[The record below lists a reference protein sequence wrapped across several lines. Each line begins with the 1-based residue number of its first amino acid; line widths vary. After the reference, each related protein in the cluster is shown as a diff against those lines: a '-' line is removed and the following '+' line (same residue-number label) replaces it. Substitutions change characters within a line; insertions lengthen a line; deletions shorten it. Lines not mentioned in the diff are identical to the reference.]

1 MKTTRTKASN
11 RSAFTLIELL
21 VVIAIIAILAA
32 MLLPAL
38 SRAKLR
44 AHSISCINQ
53 LKQLSL
59 ANLMYSDDTGVWVGA
74 TDPNPALSQGDWMYT
89 MISYYGNTTNLLVC
103 PAAPDKGITPGAV
116 NVPGTSD
123 SAWHW
128 TISTPPYS
136 GSYGYN
142 CWLNLGLGNAATR
155 PDNVIKKPAAVQRVS
170 TTPMFMDSIWINCD
184 PLETDPPARD
194 LYNGDQSKEGMPRV
208 TIARHG
214 GRAAAAAPRSVGIG
228 AALPGAI
235 NIAFT
240 DGHAE
245 QVKLD
250 QLWSYDWHRNWKTP
264 TIRPP

>member
-1 MKTTRTKASN
+1 M
-11 RSAFTLIELL
+11 IELL

-38 SRAKLR
+38 SRAKLK
-44 AHSISCINQ
+44 AQGISCINQ

-59 ANLMYSDDTGVWVGA
+59 ANLMYSNDTGVWVGA
-74 TDPNPALSQGDWMYT
+74 TDPNPMLSQGDWMYT
-89 MISYYGNTTNLLVC
+89 MINYYGNTTNILTC
-103 PAAPDKGITPGAV
+103 ASAPDKGNPTGAA
-116 NVPGTSD
+116 NPPGTSD

-128 TISTPPYS
+128 TLSTPAYS

-142 CWLNLGLGNAATR
+142 CWLNVGLGNAASR
-155 PDNVIKKPAAVQRVS
+155 PDYVIKKPDAVQRVA
-170 TTPMFMDSIWINCD
+170 TTPMFMDSVWINCD
-184 PLETDPPARD
+184 PLETDAPARN
-194 LYNGDQSKEGMPRV
+194 LFTGDQSKEGMPRV

-214 GRAAAAAPRSVGIG
+214 GQTASAAPRSVSIG

-235 NIAFT
+235 NMAFT

-245 QVKLD
+245 QVKL
-250 QLWSYDWHRNWKTP
+250 QTLWNYHWHRKWNPP